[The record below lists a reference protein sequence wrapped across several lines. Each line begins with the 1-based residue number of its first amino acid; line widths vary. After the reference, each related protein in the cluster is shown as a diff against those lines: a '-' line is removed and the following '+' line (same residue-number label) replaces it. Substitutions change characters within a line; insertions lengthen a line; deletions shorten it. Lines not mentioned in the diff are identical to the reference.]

1 MADKDPFTGDGFSR
15 EPLSEA
21 ELASHREMKHKLSD
35 AWPFVEAG
43 DDLTKGAKRLLKLI
57 AGAAVIGAAF
67 AWAVK
72 QGYFS

>member
-1 MADKDPFTGDGFSR
+1 MSDKDPFSGSGFSR
-15 EPLSEA
+15 EPLSDD

-43 DDLTKGAKRLLKLI
+43 DDLTKGAKRLLTLI
-57 AGAAVIGAAF
+57 AGAAAIGAAI

-72 QGYFS
+72 QGYFT